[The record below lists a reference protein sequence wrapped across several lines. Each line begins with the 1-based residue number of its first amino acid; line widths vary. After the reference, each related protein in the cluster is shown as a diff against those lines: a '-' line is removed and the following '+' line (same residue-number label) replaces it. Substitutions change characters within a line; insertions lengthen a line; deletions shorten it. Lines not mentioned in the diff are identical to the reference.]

1 MIKFEKIMI
10 IYSKPNFGTYIYIY
24 IYTNFIL
31 GFLIILLIFV
41 YMIIII
47 KNRVYELAHEFLY
60 D

>member
-10 IYSKPNFGTYIYIY
+10 IYSKPNFGTY

-47 KNRVYELAHEFLY
+47 KNRVYELAHECLY